1 MIHLGDITNPGG
13 NGMKYGNHKTEV
25 DGIKFDSKAE
35 ANRYEKLKDLEKSGI
50 IKGLELQKPFRLCKG
65 RWNNGKTFSISYNED
80 FVYTLDGDIIVED
93 VKGFRTEA
101 YQLKKKLMKAVY
113 GIEITEINAK
123 GLK

>member
-1 MIHLGDITNPGG
+1 
-13 NGMKYGNHKTEV
+13 MKYGNHKTEV

-35 ANRYEKLKDLEKSGI
+35 ANRYEKLKDMEKSGI

-65 RWNNGKTFSISYNED
+65 RWNNGKPFSISYKAD